1 MSSEPRAD
9 LLDALRGFAI
19 CGILLGNVQHL
30 SGWSFLSR
38 EQRALLPGA
47 PVNDVASFLIN
58 WFVEGKF
65 YSLFSLLFGIGF
77 AVLLVRAE
85 RDGRDFVAF
94 FRRRLR
100 LLLGFGLVHAY
111 LIWPGDILTLY
122 ALLGFA
128 LLAFRTRSDTA
139 LLRWTLVLFALPII
153 QYAVIMVFV
162 GGIVPDADA
171 MAANREFMDGLVLTM
186 SSGTWPEITR
196 VNIGGVIFGRY
207 PELIFTGRPFKVLAT
222 FLIGLWIGRHRVW
235 AEPHAHLPLLRRV
248 AVTGLAV
255 GLPLNLG
262 LAVLMRG
269 DGYYLLQ
276 PIGLVHS
283 VVYGIGVPALALG
296 YAASFALL
304 WQRLAVQR
312 VFSRFVS
319 AGRLALTNYIG
330 QSVIATAIFNG
341 WGLGWFGRLG
351 LAASLGIAL
360 LILGAQLV
368 GSRIWLRAYRFGPLE
383 WVWRSLTYGARQ
395 PMRQTGTF
403 VPAAPHQP

>member
-9 LLDALRGFAI
+9 LLDALRGFAV

-38 EQRALLPGA
+38 EQRAALPGT
-47 PVNDVASFLIN
+47 PVNDVASFLVN
-58 WFVEGKF
+58 WFVDGKF

-94 FRRRLR
+94 FRRRLW

-111 LIWPGDILTLY
+111 LIWLGDILTLY

-128 LLAFRTRSDTA
+128 LLSFRTRSDAT
-139 LLRWTLVLFALPII
+139 LLRWTAVLFALPVV
-153 QYAVIMVFV
+153 QYGALMLLA
-162 GGIVPDADA
+162 GNIVPDPDA
-171 MAANREFMDGLVLTM
+171 LAENRAFMDGLVLTM
-186 SSGTWPEITR
+186 ATGTWPEITML
-196 VNIGGVIFGRY
+196 NIGGAIFGRY
-207 PELIFTGRPFKVLAT
+207 PDLLFTGRPFKVLAT

-235 AEPHAHLPLLRRV
+235 AEPQAHLPLLRRV
-248 AVTGLAV
+248 AITGLAV
-255 GLPLNLG
+255 GVPLNLG
-262 LAVLMRG
+262 LAFLMLG

-276 PIGLVHS
+276 PIGLVQS
-283 VVYGIGVPALALG
+283 VVYAVGVPALALG

-304 WQRLAVQR
+304 WQRPGVRR
-312 VFSRFVS
+312 VFTRFVP
-319 AGRLALTNYIG
+319 AGRLALTNYIA

-360 LILGAQLV
+360 LILAAQLV
-368 GSRIWLRAYRFGPLE
+368 ASRLWIGAYRYGPLE
-383 WVWRSLTYGARQ
+383 WTWRSLTYGAR
-395 PMRQTGTF
+395 
-403 VPAAPHQP
+403 